1 MQYLSPVTATEKY
14 SSLPNKLGIFE
25 ISSDQLFQ
33 HSFRYGPIAV
43 IYFLAKSCI
52 HAVWPPEN
60 DQNVLYLSLNSA
72 ATGKFRGWAPN
83 SVCRRKLWSLV
94 NTIMPVVS
102 TYYIVTIYRCGV
114 YVTVFTIDSIYHITP
129 LYHRESAEAC
139 FCFSNLNYL
148 AAVNVM
154 K

>member
-60 DQNVLYLSLNSA
+60 DQNVLYLSFCSNWQIPWLGS
-72 ATGKFRGWAPN
+72 KFRVPQKTVVPSQHHNASRQHLLYRHDISLWCLCY
-83 SVCRRKLWSLV
+83 SVYNRFNISHY
-94 NTIMPVVS
+94 P
-102 TYYIVTIYRCGV
+102 
-114 YVTVFTIDSIYHITP
+114 TVP
-129 LYHRESAEAC
+129 QGKC
-139 FCFSNLNYL
+139 
-148 AAVNVM
+148 
-154 K
+154 